1 VGWGNGGW
9 KLWAAWARNF
19 RTPSFDDLYGNGQFH
34 KGNPDLKPE
43 TSESY
48 DGGIEMGGGWGR
60 VRMSAFR
67 RSVKNLISWADT
79 DGDFVYQ
86 PENVPEVTV
95 SGWEA
100 QVLYRPSA
108 SISIP
113 VGYQQLSTQDDV
125 TRQSLPGAVHS
136 LWRAAI
142 QGTGTSLSWSLEY
155 AITDRGEYRQREG
168 SWSYAVVNAAV
179 GWRDKIGSVPV
190 QVSLRAENLQD
201 RTYETVEGYLMRGRS
216 WFAEVKVGL

>member
-1 VGWGNGGW
+1 
-9 KLWAAWARNF
+9 
-19 RTPSFDDLYGNGQFH
+19 
-34 KGNPDLKPE
+34 
-43 TSESY
+43 
-48 DGGIEMGGGWGR
+48 
-60 VRMSAFR
+60 VRLSAFR

-79 DGDFVYQ
+79 DGDLVYQ
-86 PENVPEVTV
+86 PENVTEALV

-113 VGYQQLSTQDDV
+113 IGYQQLSTQDEV

-142 QGTGTSLSWSLEY
+142 QGTGTSLTWSLEY
-155 AITDRGEYRQREG
+155 AVTDRGEYRRREG

-201 RTYETVEGYLMRGRS
+201 EDYETVEGYPMRGRS
-216 WFAEVKVGL
+216 WFAEVKIGW

>member
-1 VGWGNGGW
+1 
-9 KLWAAWARNF
+9 
-19 RTPSFDDLYGNGQFH
+19 
-34 KGNPDLKPE
+34 
-43 TSESY
+43 
-48 DGGIEMGGGWGR
+48 MGGGWGR
-60 VRMSAFR
+60 VRLSAFR
-67 RSVKNLISWADT
+67 RSVENLIIWADA

-86 PENVPEVTV
+86 PENVAEATV

-113 VGYQQLSTQDDV
+113 VGYQRLSTQDDE
-125 TRQSLPGAVHS
+125 TRDSVPGAVHS

-142 QGTGTSLSWSLEY
+142 QGTGTSLTWSLEY
-155 AITDRGEYRQREG
+155 AATDRDDFRQRDG
-168 SWSYAVVNAAV
+168 VWSTPSSTRLSAGGTRSA
-179 GWRDKIGSVPV
+179 SVPV

-201 RTYETVEGYLMRGRS
+201 RDYETVEGYPMRGRS